1 MTALSQLTILIQY
14 TSVRR
19 DRRSIGTCNIRIA
32 LYSRVDEISFFY
44 FAILILIKNCETV
57 PLQSNYVY
65 TVPKVIDFPRYYMKC
80 SAENVILREIFH
92 VVSGFPLHF
101 MLYPGNLDCFSN
113 SARSKAGRA
122 ISKKMVTIEQKIV
135 LATYQSKYV
144 EGPAVLF
151 FLSCIAIRYSLPHL
165 IAR

>member
-1 MTALSQLTILIQY
+1 MLSVLH
-14 TSVRR
+14 S
-19 DRRSIGTCNIRIA
+19 DPA
-32 LYSRVDEISFFY
+32 
-44 FAILILIKNCETV
+44 AHH
-57 PLQSNYVY
+57 
-65 TVPKVIDFPRYYMKC
+65 TVPKGIDFPRYNMKC
-80 SAENVILREIFH
+80 SGENVILSGIFY

-151 FLSCIAIRYSLPHL
+151 FLSCIAIRYSQPHL